1 MTAEE
6 HHEEMQGGIF
16 RASLIRKSLE
26 DHPTEY
32 YPEKVRA
39 LNKSYIKTAKEISRQ
54 GELFLDKSQNFE
66 LGLKVAQIT
75 ENYKN
80 LLLKL
85 GKTND

>member
-39 LNKSYIKTAKEISRQ
+39 LNKSYIKTAKEIIRQ
-54 GELFLDKSQNFE
+54 GELFLDKT
-66 LGLKVAQIT
+66 QIT